1 MPGEAQEYADFVIE
15 VLESELRALNEVVQ
29 RLDRTRLAE
38 TVRKILEC
46 RGRVIVT
53 GVGKAGIIGQ
63 KISAT
68 FASTGTPAY
77 WIHPVEAVHGDL
89 GRILG
94 EDLVIM
100 LSNSGE
106 TEVVRLL
113 PYIKRAGAGT
123 IGVTGAPDS
132 TLARHCDLIIDIGRI
147 TEACPLGLAPSA
159 STTVMLALGDAL
171 ALAAARERKF
181 DRESYALYHP
191 GGELG
196 RKLMRVEEV
205 MRAGEQ
211 CPAISEDA
219 TVREAI
225 GRITGTT
232 GRAGAI
238 CVVDGDGKLAGIFT
252 DGDLR
257 RRLLEGAD
265 FLDRPISE
273 VMTRGPKHV
282 KIGGLAGEAG
292 HVMEKHRIDDLPVV
306 DENGVLAG
314 IIDIQDMLES
324 RLIE

>member
-1 MPGEAQEYADFVIE
+1 MPDTNEYADFVVE
-15 VLESELRALNEVVQ
+15 VLDSELRALRDVVK
-29 RLDRTRLAE
+29 RLDRIRLAE
-38 TVRKILEC
+38 TVRMILEC

-68 FASTGTPAY
+68 LASTGTPAY

-123 IGVTGAPDS
+123 IGITGTPDS
-132 TLARHCDLIIDIGRI
+132 TLARHCDLVIDIGRI
-147 TEACPLGLAPSA
+147 AEACPLGLAPSA

-171 ALAAARERKF
+171 ALAVARKRNF

-191 GGELG
+191 GGDLG
-196 RKLMRVEEV
+196 RKLMRVDEV
-205 MRAGEQ
+205 MRTGDQ
-211 CPAISEDA
+211 CPAINEDA

-225 GRITGTT
+225 ARITGTA

-238 CVVDGDGKLAGIFT
+238 CVVDDGGRLVGIFT

-257 RRLLEGAD
+257 RRLLEGTD
-265 FLDRPISE
+265 FLESPIRA

-282 KIGGLAGEAG
+282 KLGSLAGEAG
-292 HVMEKHRIDDLPVV
+292 GIMEKHRIDDLPVV
-306 DENGVLAG
+306 DEKGALAG
-314 IIDIQDMLES
+314 IIDIQDMLEA
-324 RLIE
+324 RLIK